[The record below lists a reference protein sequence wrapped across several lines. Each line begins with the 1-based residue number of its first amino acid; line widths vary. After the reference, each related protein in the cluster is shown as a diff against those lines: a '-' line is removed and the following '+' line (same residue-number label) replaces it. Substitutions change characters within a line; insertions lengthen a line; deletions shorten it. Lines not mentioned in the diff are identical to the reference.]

1 MDLLNTEN
9 LVELHEKLN
18 EFATYHKNKG
28 GHEAHKLIKNELVDK
43 VKSQPRDG
51 SEDSLHEGISSFAF
65 ARDEGYDRAIN
76 DVLALLHKTYSVKI
90 DF

>member
-28 GHEAHKLIKNELVDK
+28 GHEAHELIKNKLF
-43 VKSQPRDG
+43 SLPQPRDG
-51 SEDSLHEGISSFAF
+51 SKEGQL
-65 ARDEGYDRAIN
+65 RDEGYDRAIEQ
-76 DVLALLHKTYSVKI
+76 VLTLLHKTYSVKI

>member
-18 EFATYHKNKG
+18 EFATYHRNKT
-28 GHEAHKLIKNELVDK
+28 GHEVRKLIKDELVDK

-51 SEDSLHEGISSFAF
+51 SKEGQL
-65 ARDEGYDRAIN
+65 RDEGYDRAIN
-76 DVLALLHKTYSVKI
+76 QVLTLLHETYSVKI

>member
-9 LVELHEKLN
+9 LVELHDKLN
-18 EFATYHKNKG
+18 EFATYHKKKG
-28 GHEAHKLIKNELVDK
+28 GQEVRKLIKDELVDK

-51 SEDSLHEGISSFAF
+51 SKEGRL
-65 ARDEGYDRAIN
+65 RDEGYDRAIN
-76 DVLALLHKTYSVKI
+76 QVLTLLHETYSVKI

>member
-28 GHEAHKLIKNELVDK
+28 GHEAHELIKNELVDK

-51 SEDSLHEGISSFAF
+51 SKEGISSFAF
-65 ARDEGYDRAIN
+65 ATDEGYDRAIN
-76 DVLALLHKTYSVKI
+76 WI
-90 DF
+90 

>member
-18 EFATYHKNKG
+18 EFATYHRNKT
-28 GHEAHKLIKNELVDK
+28 GHEVRKLIKDELVDLP
-43 VKSQPRDG
+43 QPRYG
-51 SEDSLHEGISSFAF
+51 SKEGRL
-65 ARDEGYDRAIN
+65 RDEGYDRAIN
-76 DVLALLHKTYSVKI
+76 QVLTLLHKTYSVKI

>member
-9 LVELHEKLN
+9 LIELHEKLN
-18 EFATYHKNKG
+18 EFATYCKNKT

-43 VKSQPRDG
+43 VKSYPRDG
-51 SEDSLHEGISSFAF
+51 SKEGLL
-65 ARDEGYDRAIN
+65 RDEGYDRAISQ
-76 DVLALLHKTYSVKI
+76 VLTLLHETYSVKI

>member
-18 EFATYHKNKG
+18 EFATYHRNKT
-28 GHEAHKLIKNELVDK
+28 GHEVRKLIKDELVDLP
-43 VKSQPRDG
+43 QPRDG
-51 SEDSLHEGISSFAF
+51 SKEGRL
-65 ARDEGYDRAIN
+65 RDEGYDRAIN
-76 DVLALLHKTYSVKI
+76 QVLTLLHKTYSVKI

>member
-28 GHEAHKLIKNELVDK
+28 GHEAHELIKNELV
-43 VKSQPRDG
+43 SLPQPRDG
-51 SEDSLHEGISSFAF
+51 SKEGRL
-65 ARDEGYDRAIN
+65 RDEGYDIAIKQ
-76 DVLALLHKTYSVKI
+76 VLTLLHETYSVNT

>member
-9 LVELHEKLN
+9 LIELHEKLN
-18 EFATYHKNKG
+18 EFATYHRNKT
-28 GHEAHKLIKNELVDK
+28 GHEVRKLIKDELVDK

-51 SEDSLHEGISSFAF
+51 SKEGISSFAF
-65 ARDEGYDRAIN
+65 ATDEGYDRAIN
-76 DVLALLHKTYSVKI
+76 DVLALLHETYSVKI

>member
-9 LVELHEKLN
+9 LVELHERLN

-28 GHEAHKLIKNELVDK
+28 GQEAHKLIKNELVDK

-51 SEDSLHEGISSFAF
+51 SKEGLL
-65 ARDEGYDRAIN
+65 RDEGYDRAIKQ
-76 DVLALLHKTYSVKI
+76 VLELLHKTFVP
-90 DF
+90 

>member
-9 LVELHEKLN
+9 LVELHDKLN

-28 GHEAHKLIKNELVDK
+28 GQEAHKLIKNELVDK

-51 SEDSLHEGISSFAF
+51 SKEGLLI
-65 ARDEGYDRAIN
+65 DEGFDRAIKA
-76 DVLALLHKTYSVKI
+76 VLQLLHKTYVP
-90 DF
+90 